1 MEFEYFRTREFW
13 FVSPLC
19 SKGDLYKVLKHDRML
34 NTSLW
39 LNAVKR
45 LKILLQV
52 ALAIEYIH
60 TAVPGVR

>member
-1 MEFEYFRTREFW
+1 MEYKCFRKKEFW
-13 FVSPLC
+13 LISPLC
-19 SKGDLYKVLKHDRML
+19 SKGDLYNVLKDDHGLR
-34 NTSLW
+34 

-45 LKILLQV
+45 VKILLQV